1 MEERDKE
8 IIGLM
13 QQGFGPVPSKISKG
27 SPGRIAQESEKVL
40 QQYAQMPSSQKT
52 PPISQ
57 RPDGYGLIGNSVD
70 SYVDHLLYYGEPG
83 AKKGVGENVAF
94 ELNQMF
100 GPDANTRFYQASK
113 KMNPEQKKLFA
124 DFLQALG
131 AVSDQPKFR

>member
-8 IIGLM
+8 VIGLM
-13 QQGFGPVPSKISKG
+13 QQGFGTVPSKISKG

-40 QQYAQMPSSQKT
+40 QQYAQMPPQFKTSPPSESSQ
-52 PPISQ
+52 
-57 RPDGYGLIGNSVD
+57 GLIGNSVD
-70 SYVDHLLYYGEPG
+70 TYVDHMLQFGEPG

-100 GPDANTRFYQASK
+100 GSDANTRFYQASK
-113 KMNPEQKKLFA
+113 KMNPQQKKLFA

-131 AVSDQPKFR
+131 RVSDRPQNK